1 MLPVGFFALYVYIY
15 VSIDVDNACVC
26 ACVEEEEEQ
35 EELSG
40 ACVRACAYM
49 LRVRVSAGVC
59 MM

>member
-15 VSIDVDNACVC
+15 VSIYVDNACVC
-26 ACVEEEEEQ
+26 ACVEEEEE
-35 EELSG
+35 LSG
-40 ACVRACAYM
+40 PCVRACAYM